1 MTTEQARLPEEE
13 GVRIMV
19 CVKRCFQECVCCLV
33 IIGAATV
40 LSSAASGASDA
51 RESSSGSITISAGD
65 LTVTFVD
72 NEAHGKEHR
81 AGYNGIA
88 RLTHAKQSE
97 NVFVPAYAGF
107 NLEHIFGGDA
117 MPDLFEPRHHPMR
130 LQRLSATAVELR
142 QSPTPRSS
150 VESTTRFTVVP
161 PHYVDIEFRCVARD
175 LGFFRHGY
183 MGLFWASYIHAPED
197 RRVHFLGRGPGD
209 GASRWIV
216 AESAKHGEASTHR
229 GVSDPGEVFFAP
241 DFNATLASH
250 FSEWR
255 FSEPFFCG
263 RFRNMILIYMFDRAG
278 EIRFSQSPNGGG
290 ETNPAWD
297 FQFLARNVRA
307 GTPYGFRARVAYKPF
322 VGFDDAAGEFRRWRG
337 QLPSSEK

>member
-1 MTTEQARLPEEE
+1 VGIVMRA
-13 GVRIMV
+13 
-19 CVKRCFQECVCCLV
+19 KRHFQECLRYAVAV
-33 IIGAATV
+33 
-40 LSSAASGASDA
+40 SAAALFWLAVTASA
-51 RESSSGSITISAGD
+51 ETTASSSGSVTISAGD

-72 NEAHGKEHR
+72 NEACGKEHR

-88 RLTHAKQSE
+88 RLTHAKQGE

-107 NLEHIFGGDA
+107 NLEHIFGGDV

-130 LQRLSATAVELR
+130 LRRLSTSAVELR

-150 VESTTRFTVVP
+150 VESTTRFTLVP
-161 PHYVDIEFRCVARD
+161 PHSIDVEFRCVARD
-175 LGFFRHGY
+175 LTFFRHGY

-197 RRVHFLGRGPGD
+197 RRVHFLGRGSGE
-209 GASRWIV
+209 AMSRWI
-216 AESAKHGEASTHR
+216 SADSARHGEASTHR
-229 GVSDPGEVFFAP
+229 GLSDPGEVFFAP

-263 RFRNMILIYMFDRAG
+263 RFRNMILIYMFDRARDV
-278 EIRFSQSPNGGG
+278 RFSQSPNGGG

-297 FQFLARNVRA
+297 FQFLVRDVRV
-307 GTPYGFRARVAYKPF
+307 GTPYGYRARVVYKPF
-322 VGFDDAAGEFRRWRG
+322 VSFEDAAEEFRQWRK
-337 QLPSSEK
+337 QLPLSEK